1 MSGAHRVPAG
11 LARRAVAAIALGI
24 AVAACTDSNITGT
37 AARHVGGSV
46 VLFASNRLDNNF
58 EIYRMAATGEDLRR
72 LTNDRVNNDLAPA
85 ASHDGRRIAWE
96 KEIVAPDGS
105 VTSVEIWIMDIDGSN
120 QHVVVRNGSENR
132 GPAFTADDSALV
144 YESRAPGNA
153 DIFRVSVG
161 GGTPVDLTNNPF
173 ADQYPRV
180 SPDGTKII
188 FQSNR
193 DLNFEIYVMNTDG
206 SGVRDLTSNPAD
218 DRFASWT
225 PDGKSIV
232 WSRFVD
238 SFDLFIMNADGSGQ
252 HAITNA
258 PFDETNP
265 SVSPD
270 GASIVFQT
278 NRYPRSNL
286 DIAALDGSGEHALTG
301 SATRAPVSD
310 VAPFWTSGGQ

>member
-1 MSGAHRVPAG
+1 MSGPRRRRLH
-11 LARRAVAAIALGI
+11 LARSIVAAIALGI
-24 AVAACTDSNITGT
+24 GAASCTDSNITGT
-37 AARHVGGSV
+37 AAHHVGGSV

-58 EIYRMAATGEDLRR
+58 EIYRVAATGEDLRR
-72 LTNDRVNNDLAPA
+72 LTNDRVNNDLAPV
-85 ASHDGRRIAWE
+85 ASHDGKHIAWE
-96 KEIVAPDGS
+96 KEIIAPDGS
-105 VTSVEIWIMDIDGSN
+105 VTSVEIWAMDIDGSN

-132 GPAFTADDSALV
+132 SPAFTGGDSAIV

-153 DIFRVSVG
+153 DIFRVSLD

-180 SPDGTKII
+180 SPDGSKII

-193 DLNFEIYVMNTDG
+193 DLNFEIYIMNTDG

-218 DRFASWT
+218 DRFASWS

-232 WSRFVD
+232 WSRFLD

-252 HAITNA
+252 HAITST

-270 GASIVFQT
+270 GASVVFQT

-286 DIAALDGSGEHALTG
+286 DIAAIDGSGEHALTG
-301 SATRAPVSD
+301 SGTRAPVSD
-310 VAPFWTSGGQ
+310 VAPFWTSGAQ